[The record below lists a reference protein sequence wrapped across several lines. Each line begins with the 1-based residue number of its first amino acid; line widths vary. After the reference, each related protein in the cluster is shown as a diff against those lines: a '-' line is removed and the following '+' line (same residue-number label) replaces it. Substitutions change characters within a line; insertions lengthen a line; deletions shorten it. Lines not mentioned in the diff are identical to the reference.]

1 MIERIATTFG
11 VDWPHLIAQIIS
23 FGIVCL
29 VLHRLAYRPI
39 LAALEARRV
48 QIANGLANTRAIDAK
63 LARIETERVDVL
75 KKAAAEGQVLIEEAR
90 RAAARVEAEER
101 QRATAAAELILRN
114 ARDAIARERA
124 QMLADVRHDVGSLV
138 VRTTAAVTGKIL
150 TIEDHRRLAE
160 ETEKQLA
167 H

>member
-23 FGIVCL
+23 FGIVCF

-39 LAALEARRV
+39 LAALEARRA
-48 QIANGLANTRAIDAK
+48 QIANGIANARTIDAK
-63 LARIETERVDVL
+63 LAKIEAERVDVL
-75 KKAAAEGQVLIEEAR
+75 KKAAAGIEAD
-90 RAAARVEAEER
+90 ER
-101 QRATAAAELILRN
+101 QRATAAAEQIMRN

-124 QMLADVRHDVGSLV
+124 QMVADVRHDVGSLV

-150 TIEDHRRLAE
+150 TTEDHHRLAE
-160 ETEKQLA
+160 ETAKQLA